1 MAVPNWLSLASTR
14 VLWLQGGLGT
24 EWAVFVFFSRTWAL
38 VSELGTPQ
46 AQEGSSTIGQP
57 YTRLAFR
64 DVPGLAR
71 QPRNTVSLETRGL
84 LSVHLVCARRRALA
98 AFFLA
103 DDNLKN
109 SPNSGGNHSSLG

>member
-46 AQEGSSTIGQP
+46 AQGGSSTIGQP
-57 YTRLAFR
+57 HTRLAVR
-64 DVPGLAR
+64 DVPGLAG
-71 QPRNTVSLETRGL
+71 QPGNTVSLETRGL
-84 LSVHLVCARRRALA
+84 LSVHLVCGGRCSEKS
-98 AFFLA
+98 FGCFL
-103 DDNLKN
+103 
-109 SPNSGGNHSSLG
+109 PGR